1 MIAVLLR
8 QTVVVCH
15 DQVAVDLYAR
25 AFLGKVQRYDRNILQ
40 ADILPDIQLRPVGQ
54 REHTDALPFMDTG
67 VVDVPQLRT
76 LVLRVPLVELV
87 AERIDTFFRPAL
99 LFIATGA
106 SESGIELIFIERMQ
120 QRLRLH
126 QVRMH
131 LASVRER
138 PYTGIECL
146 HIGFHDQVP
155 SEFLRIVVAELN
167 HLLELPFGIDVHQR
181 ERNFSRRK
189 SLFCQANH
197 DGRVFSDRIKHHRIL
212 KLGSYL
218 PDDMDRLCFQ
228 LL

>member
-1 MIAVLLR
+1 M
-8 QTVVVCH
+8 
-15 DQVAVDLYAR
+15 
-25 AFLGKVQRYDRNILQ
+25 
-40 ADILPDIQLRPVGQ
+40 
-54 REHTDALPFMDTG
+54 
-67 VVDVPQLRT
+67 
-76 LVLRVPLVELV
+76 ELV

-167 HLLELPFGIDVHQR
+167 HLLKLPFGIDVHQR
-181 ERNFSRRK
+181 ERDFSRRK

>member
-1 MIAVLLR
+1 
-8 QTVVVCH
+8 
-15 DQVAVDLYAR
+15 
-25 AFLGKVQRYDRNILQ
+25 
-40 ADILPDIQLRPVGQ
+40 
-54 REHTDALPFMDTG
+54 MDTG

-76 LVLRVPLVELV
+76 LVLRVPLVELI

-99 LFIATGA
+99 LFIATSA